1 MESTRENTASALMS
15 LGYKIS
21 RSWHFAIRDERTPSA
36 FINQNGHI
44 HDFGSDWHG
53 DFPSF
58 LKEFRGFHNIGDA
71 IREAQRLL
79 QLEIPFDFA
88 DFDKSEQ
95 KKKEG
100 FIDGKWLGQYRS
112 NRKTHFEAYSKL
124 LRALLPSVKSGER
137 RREIAL
143 RYDIG
148 YQSAGNFKG
157 KPFPER
163 LIMPIRDEAGRIVT
177 LWKYNPTLAKHERL
191 RYTRGRRR
199 SAFNLSDLL
208 KYREAPQEPIF
219 IVEGE
224 KDVLNAVAHGIRAI
238 TPGSATSLFN
248 ESQLSMLKDLRLMV
262 VGDYDEAGKNFNAAI
277 KKQLKAHAK
286 VVSVLD
292 WEKFLKSKGRA
303 NLLKKGFDLSD
314 WLEKRN

>member
-1 MESTRENTASALMS
+1 MEASRESTASALMS
-15 LGYKIS
+15 LGYS
-21 RSWHFAIRDERTPSA
+21 VLRSWQFAIRDERTPSA

-44 HDFGSDWHG
+44 HDFGSGWHG
-53 DFPSF
+53 DFPAF
-58 LKEFRGFHNIGDA
+58 LKEFHGFHNIGDA

-79 QLEIPFDFA
+79 GMEVSFNFA

-100 FIDGKWLGQYRS
+100 FIDERWLEQYRS

-124 LRALLPSVKSGER
+124 LRALMPSVKSAEK

-148 YQSAGNFKG
+148 YQPAGNFKG

-191 RYTRGRRR
+191 RYTRGRKR

-208 KYREAPQEPIF
+208 KYREVPQEPIF

-238 TPGSATSLFN
+238 TPGSATSLF
-248 ESQLSMLKDLRLMV
+248 EKSQLGMFKDLRLMV
-262 VGDYDEAGKNFNAAI
+262 VGDYDEAGRSFNAAI

-303 NLLKKGFDLSD
+303 DLLKKGFDLSD

>member
-58 LKEFRGFHNIGDA
+58 LKEFRGFHNIGD
-71 IREAQRLL
+71 
-79 QLEIPFDFA
+79 
-88 DFDKSEQ
+88 
-95 KKKEG
+95 
-100 FIDGKWLGQYRS
+100 IDGKWLGQYRS

-224 KDVLNAVAHGIRAI
+224 KDVLNAVAHGIRTI

>member
-1 MESTRENTASALMS
+1 MEATRESTASALMS

-21 RSWHFAIRDERTPSA
+21 RSWHFAVQDERTPSA
-36 FINQNGHI
+36 YINQNGHI

-71 IREAQRLL
+71 IKEAQRLL
-79 QLEIPFDFA
+79 GMEVTFNFA
-88 DFDKSEQ
+88 DFEKGGQ

-100 FIDGKWLGQYRS
+100 FIDEKWLEQYRS
-112 NRKTHFEAYSKL
+112 NRKTHFEAYLKL
-124 LRALLPSVKSGER
+124 LKALMPSVKSAEKR
-137 RREIAL
+137 KEIAL

-148 YQSAGNFKG
+148 YQPTGNFKG

-191 RYTRGRRR
+191 RYTRERKR
-199 SAFNLSDLL
+199 SVFNLSDLL

-219 IVEGE
+219 ILEGE
-224 KDVLNAVAHGIRAI
+224 KDVINAVAHGIRAI
-238 TPGSATSLFN
+238 TPGSATSLLEETYLNLF
-248 ESQLSMLKDLRLMV
+248 KDLSLMV
-262 VGDYDEAGKNFNAAI
+262 VGDYDEAGNTTI
-277 KKQLKAHAK
+277 KKQLEVHAK
-286 VVSVLD
+286 VVNILD
-292 WEKFLKSKGRA
+292 WKKFLESKGRVD
-303 NLLKKGFDLSD
+303 LLKKGFDLSD
-314 WLEKRN
+314 WLEQKTSL

>member
-1 MESTRENTASALMS
+1 MESTREQTASALMS
-15 LGYKIS
+15 LGYRVS

-79 QLEIPFDFA
+79 GMEVSFDFA
-88 DFDKSEQ
+88 DFEKGKQ

-100 FIDGKWLGQYRS
+100 FIDAKWIEQYRS
-112 NRKTHFEAYSKL
+112 HRKTHFDAYLKL
-124 LRALLPSVKSGER
+124 LKALMPSVKSAEK

-148 YQSAGNFKG
+148 YQPAGSFKG

-163 LIMPIRDEAGRIVT
+163 LIMPICDEAGRIVT

-191 RYTRGRRR
+191 RYTRGRKR

-208 KYREAPQEPIF
+208 RYREAPQEPIF
-219 IVEGE
+219 ILEGE
-224 KDVLNAVAHGIRAI
+224 KDVINAVAHGIRAI
-238 TPGSATSLFN
+238 TPGSATSLFE
-248 ESQLSMLKDLRLMV
+248 ESQLSLFKDLRLMV
-262 VGDYDEAGKNFNAAI
+262 VGDYDEAGKNFNTAI
-277 KKQLKAHAK
+277 KKQLEAHAK

-292 WEKFLKSKGRA
+292 WKKFLSQKGRVD
-303 NLLKKGFDLSD
+303 LLKKGFDLSD